1 MIDSEIYRIIDV
13 NLNRT
18 KEGLRIVEDII
29 RFILKD
35 EKLTL
40 KVKEL
45 RHRADE
51 IFSYINH
58 EDLLKNRDIESDFG
72 KDTDEQIYQRENIKE
87 FIVANLKRVQ
97 EGFRATEEFSRLI
110 SPQLSKK
117 YKENRFLSYQIEKEI
132 ISKLL

>member
-13 NLNRT
+13 NLNRA

-45 RHRADE
+45 RHKADE
-51 IFSYINH
+51 IFSYIKI

-97 EGFRATEEFSRLI
+97 ESFRVIEEFSRLI

-117 YKENRFLSYQIEKEI
+117 YKESRFLSYQIEKEI